1 MARSA
6 HRSTAAPGAVEST
19 PVEVT
24 VRGEVPE
31 EAAAYAVRKV
41 ESVLE
46 ATRARALYAHV
57 VVVVSENPAQ
67 DQPVRVEVGL
77 DVDGVPVRAVVSG
90 HDAFEAADL
99 MKDRLRRRLVR
110 LRDRERTRHRWTG
123 EASEHEWRHGDQP
136 RRPEP
141 HFPRPVEERTV
152 VRRKTF
158 ALVPLTAEEAAYEMD
173 VLDHDFYLYTD
184 RETGRDAVI
193 VRSGVRDGVDLEPL
207 NLEPPTLS
215 EAAARERL
223 DAGGEPFVFYLDP
236 ETGRGRVMYWRYDGH
251 YGLISAE

>member
-6 HRSTAAPGAVEST
+6 HRSTAPGAVEDTGT
-19 PVEVT
+19 PVELT

-31 EAAAYAVRKV
+31 DATAYAVRKV

-57 VVVVSENPAQ
+57 VVVVSQNPAQ

-123 EASEHEWRHGDQP
+123 EAAEHEWRHGDQP

-158 ALVPLTAEEAAYEMD
+158 ALVPLPAEEAAYEMD

-193 VRSGVRDGVDLEPL
+193 VRNAEPPLEV
-207 NLEPPTLS
+207 PPTLS

-236 ETGRGRVMYWRYDGH
+236 DSGRGRVMYWRYDGH

>member
-6 HRSTAAPGAVEST
+6 HRSTAAPGTAEGT
-19 PVEVT
+19 PVELT
-24 VRGEVPE
+24 VRGEVPD
-31 EAAAYAVRKV
+31 EATAYAVRKV

-57 VVVVSENPAQ
+57 VIVVSQNPAQ
-67 DQPVRVEVGL
+67 DQPVRLEVGL

-90 HDAFEAADL
+90 HDALEAADL

-123 EASEHEWRHGDQP
+123 EVAEHEWRHGDQP

-141 HFPRPVEERTV
+141 HFPRPVEDRTV

-193 VRSGVRDGVDLEPL
+193 VRGARGAVAAVTEV
-207 NLEPPTLS
+207 EPPPLS

-223 DAGGEPFVFYLDP
+223 DAGGERFVFYLDP
-236 ETGRGRVMYWRYDGH
+236 ASGRGRVMYWRYDGH

>member
-6 HRSTAAPGAVEST
+6 RRPTAPGTVETT
-19 PVEVT
+19 PVELT

-31 EAAAYAVRKV
+31 DAAAYAVRKV

-57 VVVVSENPAQ
+57 VVVVSQNPAQ
-67 DQPVRVEVGL
+67 DQPVRLEVGL

-123 EASEHEWRHGDQP
+123 EAAEHEWRHGDRP

-141 HFPRPVEERTV
+141 HYPRPVEERTV

-193 VRSGVRDGVDLEPL
+193 VRNAEPSLEA
-207 NLEPPTLS
+207 PPTLS

-236 ETGRGRVMYWRYDGH
+236 GNGRGRVMYWRYDGH